1 MQNSLQNIVL
11 DMPRDTMH
19 QRRSSARLP
28 GDHCGSWKMKG
39 TAIVAVSDGVGR
51 RRRLAGE
58 LRRLR
63 IHTGQTVED
72 AAERLGWSGS
82 KLSRIET
89 HRIGV
94 KPADLDRLLDLYQVG
109 EPLRGR
115 LAALAQGS
123 GGRAWWEAYAGTLPE
138 DVTTFIALE
147 AEAVAQMDCATEV
160 VPGLL
165 QTADYARAVLR
176 LVPAT
181 LVPPGQI
188 ERMVEMR
195 MRTQELLDGNQPVRL
210 TVVADEAVLLRQIG
224 SPAVMR
230 GQLKQLI
237 ETSYRANVTLRVLP
251 LNAEHLAIF
260 GGFVI
265 MEFDASDGPA
275 LGDVVGLEQLNGLH
289 LYDDEAVTYRYRLS
303 FEQIAAAALDPAQ
316 SRQLIA
322 EIIRDRWS

>member
-1 MQNSLQNIVL
+1 M
-11 DMPRDTMH
+11 
-19 QRRSSARLP
+19 
-28 GDHCGSWKMKG
+28 
-39 TAIVAVSDGVGR
+39 
-51 RRRLAGE
+51 
-58 LRRLR
+58 
-63 IHTGQTVED
+63 HTGLTVED

-94 KPADLDRLLDLYQVG
+94 KPADLDRLLDLYQIS
-109 EPLRGR
+109 EPQRGR

-123 GGRAWWEAYAGTLPE
+123 GGRGWWEAYADTLPE

-147 AEAVAQMDCATEV
+147 AEAVAQMDWSTEV
-160 VPGLL
+160 MPGLL

-195 MRTQELLDGNQPVRL
+195 MRRQELLDSDQPVQL
-210 TVVADEAVLLRQIG
+210 TVVADEAVLLRRIG
-224 SPAVMR
+224 TPAVMR

-237 ETSYRANVTLRVLP
+237 ETSYRPSVTLRVLS
-251 LNAEHLAIF
+251 LNAERPVSF
-260 GGFVI
+260 GTFVI

-275 LGDVVGLEQLNGLH
+275 LGDVVCLEQLTGMQ
-289 LYDDEAVTYRYRLS
+289 LYDDESVTYRYRLS
-303 FEQIAAAALDPAQ
+303 FEQVAAAALDPA
-316 SRQLIA
+316 STRQLIA
-322 EIIRDRWS
+322 RTIRDHWS